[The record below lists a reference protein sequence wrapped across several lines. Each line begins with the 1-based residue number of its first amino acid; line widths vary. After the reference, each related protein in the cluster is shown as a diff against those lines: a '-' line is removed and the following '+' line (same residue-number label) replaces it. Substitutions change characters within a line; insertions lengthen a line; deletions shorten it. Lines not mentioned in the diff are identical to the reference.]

1 MKTYKTNVKRFS
13 LKANKTNIPKVKIK
27 SSADVAEF
35 SRGFYSDD
43 LTIYESFFIAF
54 LNNANNTVGFCKI
67 SQGGVTGTVVD
78 PLIVAKFVIESL
90 SKNIVLVHNHPSGTL
105 KPSEADKQIT
115 SKIVEGLK
123 MFDVRVLDHVILTQ
137 DSYYSFADNGLMN
150 Y

>member
-27 SSADVAEF
+27 SSRDVAEF

-54 LNNANNTVGFCKI
+54 LNQQNNTIGFCKI

-123 MFDVRVLDHVILTQ
+123 MFDVRVLDHVILTE